1 MQQSEVALLRTP
13 IICYLLIEKSLVTTK
28 GPGRSLPSAKHE
40 RAEIVQ
46 INLTSLTSS
55 MSTRKMLYRARI
67 SSPIELPANRNCGVM
82 FLFETRACRLDDGK
96 QREEEEMLLLRALH
110 FTFP

>member
-1 MQQSEVALLRTP
+1 MLVPSASAYLIRTEPKGSLCQTSWQRERMQQSEVASHRMP
-13 IICYLLIEKSLVTTK
+13 IICYLLIEKSLVTAK

-55 MSTRKMLYRARI
+55 MSTRKVLYRA
-67 SSPIELPANRNCGVM
+67 
-82 FLFETRACRLDDGK
+82 
-96 QREEEEMLLLRALH
+96 
-110 FTFP
+110 

>member
-1 MQQSEVALLRTP
+1 MQQFDVASLRTP
-13 IICYLLIEKSLVTTK
+13 IIRYLLIEKSLVTAK

-55 MSTRKMLYRARI
+55 MSIRKVLHHARI
-67 SSPIELPANRNCGVM
+67 SAR
-82 FLFETRACRLDDGK
+82 
-96 QREEEEMLLLRALH
+96 
-110 FTFP
+110 